1 MTAIII
7 PTGFA
12 FNGLIQTF
20 TFKSQGSR
28 KAKTILKN
36 FKGVFALPEIKAYN
50 QTVIIKAMN
59 NNFKGPSKQK
69 NGIGQRA
76 QKQTQPLWRLAL

>member
-50 QTVIIKAMN
+50 
-59 NNFKGPSKQK
+59 
-69 NGIGQRA
+69 
-76 QKQTQPLWRLAL
+76 